1 MSVESKVRAVTTLRL
16 KEMKDRGEKIAMLTS
31 YDYSMAKIVDAAGV
45 DVILVGDS
53 AANVMA
59 GYETTV
65 PITLD
70 AMIYHARSVVRAVER
85 ALVVVDLPFGTY
97 QGNSKMAL
105 DSAIRI
111 MKETEADA
119 VKLEGGE
126 EILESVERILTA
138 GIPIMGHLGLT
149 PQSIHKFGTYTVRAR
164 EEAEAEKLVRDARL
178 LEEAG
183 CFAVVLEKI
192 PAVLAERVSKE
203 LSIPTIG
210 IGAGGGTDGQVLVIH
225 DMLGI
230 NKGFSPRFLLCC
242 RTAPG
247 RPFCRCLLIFLR
259 HIRFR
264 RNTML
269 IIIPLVKRAYF
280 PHSQGGPIPNGILC
294 RPGDFFF
301 RIIAGRIRP
310 LRLPVRR
317 LFRFAPD
324 KVSLHLLLSGIHH
337 RLILPLPCLDF
348 RQWPRLRSG
357 LTGKPPFTGAGGHK
371 LVELGIFRKTV
382 DERNQG
388 TAVFDKA
395 GTGFHIG
402 DVVHLLVGNIQEFA
416 QLFPVRCR
424 LIQHDNE
431 FGVGKHGA
439 GLNRIQQIFH
449 ILGNCCGKSVA
460 LSELP
465 PCRVEE
471 GGGKLIFKNH
481 MEFVNEYMGSF
492 SFLPVQGHTVQ
503 HSVCNDQQAGG
514 LQLRPQAV
522 NVKHHHPLVQVHIA
536 LLSENIQRAG
546 GVQLQGQCDLLGFWF
561 RLLQQGVPQSAEGG
575 NRSCIGCIPVNHRNA
590 PVNNGLVL
598 RTHPFLVDLLDQ
610 G

>member
-203 LSIPTIG
+203 LSIPSIG

-230 NKGFSPRFLLCC
+230 NKGFSPRFL
-242 RTAPG
+242 
-247 RPFCRCLLIFLR
+247 
-259 HIRFR
+259 R
-264 RNTML
+264 RYADL
-269 IIIPLVKRAYF
+269 
-280 PHSQGGPIPNGILC
+280 
-294 RPGDFFF
+294 
-301 RIIAGRIRP
+301 
-310 LRLPVRR
+310 
-317 LFRFAPD
+317 
-324 KVSLHLLLSGIHH
+324 
-337 RLILPLPCLDF
+337 
-348 RQWPRLRSG
+348 
-357 LTGKPPFTGAGGHK
+357 
-371 LVELGIFRKTV
+371 
-382 DERNQG
+382 
-388 TAVFDKA
+388 
-395 GTGFHIG
+395 
-402 DVVHLLVGNIQEFA
+402 
-416 QLFPVRCR
+416 
-424 LIQHDNE
+424 
-431 FGVGKHGA
+431 
-439 GLNRIQQIFH
+439 
-449 ILGNCCGKSVA
+449 
-460 LSELP
+460 
-465 PCRVEE
+465 
-471 GGGKLIFKNH
+471 
-481 MEFVNEYMGSF
+481 
-492 SFLPVQGHTVQ
+492 HTVMT
-503 HSVCNDQQAGG
+503 D
-514 LQLRPQAV
+514 AV
-522 NVKHHHPLVQVHIA
+522 GRYVADVKSQDFPNEQ
-536 LLSENIQRAG
+536 EQY
-546 GVQLQGQCDLLGFWF
+546 
-561 RLLQQGVPQSAEGG
+561 
-575 NRSCIGCIPVNHRNA
+575 
-590 PVNNGLVL
+590 
-598 RTHPFLVDLLDQ
+598 
-610 G
+610 

>member
-1 MSVESKVRAVTTLRL
+1 MSTESRVRAVTTFRL
-16 KEMKDRGEKIAMLTS
+16 SEMKQRGEKIAMLTS

-230 NKGFSPRFLLCC
+230 NKGFSPRFL
-242 RTAPG
+242 
-247 RPFCRCLLIFLR
+247 
-259 HIRFR
+259 R
-264 RNTML
+264 RY
-269 IIIPLVKRAYF
+269 A
-280 PHSQGGPIPNGILC
+280 
-294 RPGDFFF
+294 D
-301 RIIAGRIRP
+301 
-310 LRLPVRR
+310 
-317 LFRFAPD
+317 
-324 KVSLHLLLSGIHH
+324 LH
-337 RLILPLPCLDF
+337 
-348 RQWPRLRSG
+348 
-357 LTGKPPFTGAGGHK
+357 TVMTGA
-371 LVELGIFRKTV
+371 VEQYVRDVKECDFPNEK
-382 DERNQG
+382 
-388 TAVFDKA
+388 AVSY
-395 GTGFHIG
+395 T
-402 DVVHLLVGNIQEFA
+402 HLTL
-416 QLFPVRCR
+416 PT
-424 LIQHDNE
+424 
-431 FGVGKHGA
+431 
-439 GLNRIQQIFH
+439 
-449 ILGNCCGKSVA
+449 IL
-460 LSELP
+460 
-465 PCRVEE
+465 RV
-471 GGGKLIFKNH
+471 
-481 MEFVNEYMGSF
+481 
-492 SFLPVQGHTVQ
+492 
-503 HSVCNDQQAGG
+503 
-514 LQLRPQAV
+514 
-522 NVKHHHPLVQVHIA
+522 
-536 LLSENIQRAG
+536 
-546 GVQLQGQCDLLGFWF
+546 
-561 RLLQQGVPQSAEGG
+561 
-575 NRSCIGCIPVNHRNA
+575 
-590 PVNNGLVL
+590 
-598 RTHPFLVDLLDQ
+598 
-610 G
+610 